1 MHIIKKLNL
10 YFKSKMT
17 STTLDDFKIE
27 RVLGK
32 GSFSSVNLVTRK
44 KDNRIYALKSVI
56 LEKLSKKQQ
65 ENSVNE
71 VRILASINH
80 PNVIGYKEAFWDEK
94 SSTLNIVM
102 EYADGGDLQSK
113 INIMKNENG
122 FFNESLIWHYSIQMI
137 QGLKAL
143 HDKKIM
149 HRDLKSAN
157 IFLVKENLQCKIG
170 DMNVSKVMKDNLLRT
185 QTGTPYYASPEVWM
199 SKPYSYKSDLWSIG
213 CIIYELCELRPPFTG
228 SDMDEL
234 FINVC
239 KGKIERINK
248 VYSDDLW
255 NMINML
261 LKVDVEKR
269 VDCNQFLESQLIK
282 NKIKEM
288 KNNDNFINN
297 EFLDKN
303 YNEEHN
309 DEKLL
314 ETIKFMDIYEIKSQL
329 PKKKNYDGDKEES
342 ILKND
347 NDSKKKEVEYKETNK
362 NKIIIKEIKKELDK
376 MKYKEELRKK
386 ERKENLEKKFKIEK
400 NDKEKNLIKEKIKQC
415 EKKLIEEKDKKFLE
429 LNLKNSKCPMNKRII
444 IPMNFNKKIKFRR
457 PQLTDKIQN
466 TSLLSLL
473 TNSTLSKNNINNIK
487 SYYNINQT
495 SIKYEQD
502 TFIKN
507 NHVFDIKLNS
517 HSPLITKKKYQSFT
531 KFEKYKKVSNCIP
544 TNKEKHSTLLINT
557 KNINFD
563 EKSPSLT
570 INERQKNKANV
581 MSYLTINSSIGNSD
595 RNFKKKYSFK
605 NFNGGILNLKS
616 INNNKFNLKHNLKNQ
631 NIEQFCST
639 PNLKKLKPIFK
650 LLNLKKD
657 KVRKKNININFNDII
672 PNNFQRY
679 LNTRY
684 SKGNKKSIINR
695 NNISTDISI
704 ISKKSEDKI
713 NSSNFQK
720 YFSLKSKFNYDS
732 INFKKNTL
740 NSNFNRKPK
749 ICYKVKINSP
759 INTYGNRKLTEIN
772 LEAKLNK
779 IKNQIIHN
787 KNEGLKYELTA
798 HDKIA
803 YNIINNAENIN
814 ENILKNRNNY
824 TKRNE
829 NNDIKNSF
837 IHIFKKDTINK
848 ILINNK
854 SKKINKYYNYH
865 MQKYSFPKNKESFN
879 SINYF
884 SGKSCV
890 DVPYKTRKFIKK
902 IYK

>member
-199 SKPYSYKSDLWSIG
+199 NKPYSYKSDLWSIG

-288 KNNDNFINN
+288 KSNDNFINN

-759 INTYGNRKLTEIN
+759 IKTYGNRKLTEIN

>member
-1 MHIIKKLNL
+1 
-10 YFKSKMT
+10 MT

-32 GSFSSVNLVTRK
+32 GSFGSVNLVTRK

-170 DMNVSKVMKDNLLRT
+170 DMNVSKVMKDNFLRT

-213 CIIYELCELRPPFTG
+213 CIIYELCELKPPFTG

-261 LKVDVEKR
+261 LKVDTNKR

-282 NKIKEM
+282 NKINEM
-288 KNNDNFINN
+288 ENNNNFLNY
-297 EFLDKN
+297 EFFDKK
-303 YNEEHN
+303 YIEEHK

-314 ETIKFMDIYEIKSQL
+314 LDTIKFMDIYEIKSQL
-329 PKKKNYDGDKEES
+329 PTKKNYDGEKES
-342 ILKND
+342 DSKKND
-347 NDSKKKEVEYKETNK
+347 NENEFKEKNK

-386 ERKENLEKKFKIEK
+386 EKKENLEKKFKSEK

-429 LNLKNSKCPMNKRII
+429 LNLKNSKCSINKRII

-457 PQLTDKIQN
+457 PQLADKIQN

-473 TNSTLSKNNINNIK
+473 TNSTLSKNNNNINKIK
-487 SYYNINQT
+487 SYYNINQA
-495 SIKYEQD
+495 SIKCEQN

-507 NHVFDIKLNS
+507 NHIFDIKLNS
-517 HSPLITKKKYQSFT
+517 HSPSFANKKYQSFT
-531 KFEKYKKVSNCIP
+531 KFEKYKKINNYIP
-544 TNKEKHSTLLINT
+544 ANKHSTLIINT
-557 KNINFD
+557 NNINFD

-570 INERQKNKANV
+570 INDRQKNKTSVVN
-581 MSYLTINSSIGNSD
+581 YLTLNSSIGNSS

-605 NFNGGILNLKS
+605 NFSGGIINLKS
-616 INNNKFNLKHNLKNQ
+616 INNNKFDLKQ
-631 NIEQFCST
+631 NIKKQNVEQSSST

-650 LLNLKKD
+650 LLNHRNNKPKK
-657 KVRKKNININFNDII
+657 KYINTNFNDII

-684 SKGNKKSIINR
+684 SRGNKKSIVNR

-720 YFSLKSKFNYDS
+720 YFSLKSKFNYDN
-732 INFKKNTL
+732 INFKKNSL
-740 NSNFNRKPK
+740 NINNKKEKYNFNRKQN
-749 ICYKVKINSP
+749 IYYNLKINSP
-759 INTYGNRKLTEIN
+759 LKTYCNRKLTEIN

-779 IKNQIIHN
+779 IKNEIIQK
-787 KNEGLKYELTA
+787 KNPGVKYELTA

-803 YNIINNAENIN
+803 YNIINNVENIN
-814 ENILKNRNNY
+814 ENILKDRNNY

-837 IHIFKKDTINK
+837 MHIFKKDNINK
-848 ILINNK
+848 ILSNNK
-854 SKKINKYYNYH
+854 SKRLNKYYNYH
-865 MQKYSFPKNKESFN
+865 VQKCNLPKNKESFN

-884 SGKSCV
+884 SGNSCI
-890 DVPYKTRKFIKK
+890 DVPYKTKKFKKK

>member
-1 MHIIKKLNL
+1 
-10 YFKSKMT
+10 MT

-32 GSFSSVNLVTRK
+32 GSFGSVNLVTRK

-170 DMNVSKVMKDNLLRT
+170 DMNVSKVMKDNFLRT

-213 CIIYELCELRPPFTG
+213 CIIYELCELKPPFTG

-261 LKVDVEKR
+261 LKVDTNKR

-282 NKIKEM
+282 NKINEM
-288 KNNDNFINN
+288 ENNNNFLNY
-297 EFLDKN
+297 EFFDKK
-303 YNEEHN
+303 YIEEHK

-314 ETIKFMDIYEIKSQL
+314 LDTIKFMDIYEIKSQL
-329 PKKKNYDGDKEES
+329 PTKKNYDGEKES
-342 ILKND
+342 DSKKND
-347 NDSKKKEVEYKETNK
+347 NENEFKEKNK

-386 ERKENLEKKFKIEK
+386 EKKENLEKKFKSEK

-429 LNLKNSKCPMNKRII
+429 LNLKNSKCSINKRII

-457 PQLTDKIQN
+457 PQLADKIQN

-473 TNSTLSKNNINNIK
+473 TNSTLSKNNNNINKIK
-487 SYYNINQT
+487 SYYNINQAL
-495 SIKYEQD
+495 IKCEQN

-507 NHVFDIKLNS
+507 NHIFDIKLNS
-517 HSPLITKKKYQSFT
+517 HSPSFANKKYQSFT
-531 KFEKYKKVSNCIP
+531 KFEKYKKINNYIP
-544 TNKEKHSTLLINT
+544 ANKHSTLIINT
-557 KNINFD
+557 NNINFD

-570 INERQKNKANV
+570 INDRQKNKTSVVN
-581 MSYLTINSSIGNSD
+581 YLTLNSSIGNSS

-605 NFNGGILNLKS
+605 NFSGGIINLKS
-616 INNNKFNLKHNLKNQ
+616 INNNKFDLKQ
-631 NIEQFCST
+631 NIKKQNVEQSSST

-650 LLNLKKD
+650 LLNHRNNKPKK
-657 KVRKKNININFNDII
+657 KYINTNFNDII

-684 SKGNKKSIINR
+684 SRGNKKSIVNR

-720 YFSLKSKFNYDS
+720 YFSLKSKFNYDN
-732 INFKKNTL
+732 INFKKNSL
-740 NSNFNRKPK
+740 NINNKKEKYNFNRKQN
-749 ICYKVKINSP
+749 IYYNLKINSP
-759 INTYGNRKLTEIN
+759 LKTYCNRKLTEIN

-779 IKNQIIHN
+779 IKNEIIQN
-787 KNEGLKYELTA
+787 KNPGVKYELTA

-803 YNIINNAENIN
+803 YNIINNVENIN
-814 ENILKNRNNY
+814 ENILKDRNNY

-837 IHIFKKDTINK
+837 MHIFKKDNINK
-848 ILINNK
+848 ILSNNK
-854 SKKINKYYNYH
+854 SKRLNKYYNYH
-865 MQKYSFPKNKESFN
+865 VQKCNLPKNKESFN

-884 SGKSCV
+884 SGNSCI
-890 DVPYKTRKFIKK
+890 DVPYKTKKFIKK

>member
-1 MHIIKKLNL
+1 
-10 YFKSKMT
+10 MT

-32 GSFSSVNLVTRK
+32 GSFGSVNLVTRK

-170 DMNVSKVMKDNLLRT
+170 DMNVSKVMKDNFLRT

-213 CIIYELCELRPPFTG
+213 CIIYELCELKPPFTG

-261 LKVDVEKR
+261 LKVDTNKR

-282 NKIKEM
+282 NKINEM
-288 KNNDNFINN
+288 KNNNNFLNY
-297 EFLDKN
+297 EFFDKK
-303 YNEEHN
+303 YIEEHK

-314 ETIKFMDIYEIKSQL
+314 LDTIKFMDIYEIKSQL
-329 PKKKNYDGDKEES
+329 PKKKNYDGEKES
-342 ILKND
+342 DSKKND
-347 NDSKKKEVEYKETNK
+347 NEYEFKEKNK

-386 ERKENLEKKFKIEK
+386 EKKENLEKKFKSEK

-429 LNLKNSKCPMNKRII
+429 LNLKNSKCSINKRII

-457 PQLTDKIQN
+457 PQLADKIQN

-473 TNSTLSKNNINNIK
+473 TNSTLSKNNNNINKIK
-487 SYYNINQT
+487 SYYNINQA
-495 SIKYEQD
+495 SIKCEQN

-507 NHVFDIKLNS
+507 NHIFDIKLNS
-517 HSPLITKKKYQSFT
+517 HSPSFANKKYQSFT
-531 KFEKYKKVSNCIP
+531 KFEKYKKINNYIP
-544 TNKEKHSTLLINT
+544 TNKHSTLIINT
-557 KNINFD
+557 NNINFD

-570 INERQKNKANV
+570 INDRQKNKTSVVN
-581 MSYLTINSSIGNSD
+581 YLTLNSSIGNSS

-605 NFNGGILNLKS
+605 NFSGGIINLKS
-616 INNNKFNLKHNLKNQ
+616 INNNKFDLKQ
-631 NIEQFCST
+631 NIKKQNVEQSSST

-650 LLNLKKD
+650 LLNHRNNKPKK
-657 KVRKKNININFNDII
+657 KYINTNFNDII

-684 SKGNKKSIINR
+684 SRGNKKSIVNR

-720 YFSLKSKFNYDS
+720 YFSLKSKFNYDN
-732 INFKKNTL
+732 INFKKNSL
-740 NSNFNRKPK
+740 NINNKKEKYNFNRKQN
-749 ICYKVKINSP
+749 IYYNLKINSP
-759 INTYGNRKLTEIN
+759 LKTYCNRKLTEIN

-779 IKNQIIHN
+779 IKNEIIQN
-787 KNEGLKYELTA
+787 KNPGVKYELTA

-803 YNIINNAENIN
+803 YNIINNVENIN
-814 ENILKNRNNY
+814 ENILKDRNNY

-837 IHIFKKDTINK
+837 MHIFKKDNINK
-848 ILINNK
+848 ILSNNK
-854 SKKINKYYNYH
+854 SKRLNKYYNYH
-865 MQKYSFPKNKESFN
+865 VQKCNLPKNKESFN

-884 SGKSCV
+884 SGNSCI
-890 DVPYKTRKFIKK
+890 DVPYKTKKFIKK

>member
-1 MHIIKKLNL
+1 
-10 YFKSKMT
+10 MT
-17 STTLDDFKIE
+17 STTTLDDFKIE

-32 GSFSSVNLVTRK
+32 GSFGSVNLVTRK
-44 KDNRIYALKSVI
+44 KDNQIYALKSVI

-94 SSTLNIVM
+94 TNTLNIVM

-137 QGLKAL
+137 RGLKAL

-157 IFLVKENLQCKIG
+157 IFLVKEKLQCKIG
-170 DMNVSKVMKDNLLRT
+170 DMNVSKVMKEKLLRT

-213 CIIYELCELRPPFTG
+213 CIIYELCELKPPFSG
-228 SDMDEL
+228 SNMDEL

-261 LKVDVEKR
+261 LKIDAEKR

-288 KNNDNFINN
+288 KDNDNFLNF
-297 EFLDKN
+297 EFFDKN
-303 YNEEHN
+303 YNEENN

-342 ILKND
+342 VQKTD
-347 NDSKKKEVEYKETNK
+347 SDSKKNETNK

-376 MKYKEELRKK
+376 MKYKEEIRKK
-386 ERKENLEKKFKIEK
+386 ERKENLEKKFKSEK

-415 EKKLIEEKDKKFLE
+415 EKKLIEEKDKKYLE
-429 LNLKNSKCPMNKRII
+429 LNLKKSKCSMNKRII

-457 PQLTDKIQN
+457 PQLTDKNQN
-466 TSLLSLL
+466 TSILSLL
-473 TNSTLSKNNINNIK
+473 TNSTLSKNNINNVK

-495 SIKYEQD
+495 SIKYEQN

-507 NHVFDIKLNS
+507 HHVFDLKLSSQSPSIKN
-517 HSPLITKKKYQSFT
+517 KKYQSFT
-531 KFEKYKKVSNCIP
+531 KFEKYKKINYIP

-557 KNINFD
+557 NNINFD
-563 EKSPSLT
+563 KKSPSLT
-570 INERQKNKANV
+570 INERQKNKINAMN
-581 MSYLTINSSIGNSD
+581 YLTINSSIGNSS

-605 NFNGGILNLKS
+605 NFSGNILNLKS
-616 INNNKFNLKHNLKNQ
+616 INNNNLNLKQNVKKQ
-631 NIEQFCST
+631 NIEQSCST

-657 KVRKKNININFNDII
+657 KDRKKNININFNDIF
-672 PNNFQRY
+672 PNNLQRY

-684 SKGNKKSIINR
+684 SKGNKKPIINR

-759 INTYGNRKLTEIN
+759 IKTYCNRKLTEIN
-772 LEAKLNK
+772 LETKLNT
-779 IKNQIIHN
+779 IKNQIIQN
-787 KNEGLKYELTA
+787 KNEGLKYELTT
-798 HDKIA
+798 HDIIA
-803 YNIINNAENIN
+803 YNIINNTENIN
-814 ENILKNRNNY
+814 ENILKNWNNY
-824 TKRNE
+824 TKRNG

-848 ILINNK
+848 LLINNK
-854 SKKINKYYNYH
+854 SKRLNKYYNYH
-865 MQKYSFPKNKESFN
+865 VQKYSFPKNKESFN

-884 SGKSCV
+884 SGKSCL
-890 DVPYKTRKFIKK
+890 DVPCKTKKFIKR

>member
-1 MHIIKKLNL
+1 
-10 YFKSKMT
+10 MT

-27 RVLGK
+27 KVLGN
-32 GSFSSVNLVTRK
+32 GSFGSVNQVTRK

-122 FFNESLIWHYSIQMI
+122 FFNESLIWRYSIQMI

-157 IFLVKENLQCKIG
+157 IFLVKEKLQCKIG
-170 DMNVSKVMKDNLLRT
+170 DMNVSKVMKDNFLRT
-185 QTGTPYYASPEVWM
+185 QTGTPYYASPEIWM

-213 CIIYELCELRPPFTG
+213 CIIYELCELRPPFSG

-261 LKVDVEKR
+261 LKVDPEKR

-288 KNNDNFINN
+288 KNNDNFLNFG
-297 EFLDKN
+297 FLDKN

-342 ILKND
+342 IQKND
-347 NDSKKKEVEYKETNK
+347 SDSKKNEVEYKETNK

-386 ERKENLEKKFKIEK
+386 ERKENLEKKFKSEK

-415 EKKLIEEKDKKFLE
+415 EKKLIEKKEKYLE
-429 LNLKNSKCPMNKRII
+429 LNLKNSKCSKNKRII

-457 PQLTDKIQN
+457 PQLADKIQN

-473 TNSTLSKNNINNIK
+473 TNSTLSKNNINNKK

-495 SIKYEQD
+495 SIKYDQN

-507 NHVFDIKLNS
+507 QNVFDIKLSS
-517 HSPLITKKKYQSFT
+517 HSPSIKTKKYQSFT
-531 KFEKYKKVSNCIP
+531 KFEKYKKVNNYLA
-544 TNKEKHSTLLINT
+544 TNKDKHSTLLINT
-557 KNINFD
+557 NNINFD

-570 INERQKNKANV
+570 INERQKNKTNV
-581 MSYLTINSSIGNSD
+581 MNYLTINNSIGNSS

-605 NFNGGILNLKS
+605 NSNGAILNLKS
-616 INNNKFNLKHNLKNQ
+616 INNNNFNLKQNLKKQ
-631 NIEQFCST
+631 IIEQSYST

-657 KVRKKNININFNDII
+657 KARKKNIHLNFNDIV

-684 SKGNKKSIINR
+684 SRGNKKSIINR

-713 NSSNFQK
+713 NSSNFEK
-720 YFSLKSKFNYDS
+720 YFSLKSKINYDS
-732 INFKKNTL
+732 INFKQNTL
-740 NSNFNRKPK
+740 SNNFNRKPK
-749 ICYKVKINSP
+749 ICYKLKINSP
-759 INTYGNRKLTEIN
+759 IKTYCNRKLTEIN
-772 LEAKLNK
+772 LETKLNK

-803 YNIINNAENIN
+803 YNIINNVENIN

-824 TKRNE
+824 TKRNG
-829 NNDIKNSF
+829 NDEIKNSF
-837 IHIFKKDTINK
+837 IHMFKKDIINK

-854 SKKINKYYNYH
+854 SKRLNKYYNYH
-865 MQKYSFPKNKESFN
+865 VQKYSFPKNKESFN

-884 SGKSCV
+884 SGKSYL
-890 DVPYKTRKFIKK
+890 DMPYKTKKFIKK
-902 IYK
+902 NL

>member
-1 MHIIKKLNL
+1 
-10 YFKSKMT
+10 MT
-17 STTLDDFKIE
+17 STTLDDFRIE

-32 GSFSSVNLVTRK
+32 GSFGSVNLVTRK

-170 DMNVSKVMKDNLLRT
+170 DMNVSKVMKDNFLRT

-213 CIIYELCELRPPFTG
+213 CIIYELCELKPPFTG

-261 LKVDVEKR
+261 LKVDTNKR

-282 NKIKEM
+282 NKINEM
-288 KNNDNFINN
+288 KNNNNFLNY
-297 EFLDKN
+297 EFFDKK
-303 YNEEHN
+303 YIEEHK

-314 ETIKFMDIYEIKSQL
+314 LDTIKFMDIYEIKSQL
-329 PKKKNYDGDKEES
+329 PKKKNYDGEKES
-342 ILKND
+342 DSKKND
-347 NDSKKKEVEYKETNK
+347 NEYEFKEKNK

-386 ERKENLEKKFKIEK
+386 EKKENLEKKFKSEK

-429 LNLKNSKCPMNKRII
+429 LNLKNSKCSINKRII

-457 PQLTDKIQN
+457 PQLADKIQN

-473 TNSTLSKNNINNIK
+473 TNSTLSKNNNNINKIK
-487 SYYNINQT
+487 SYYNINQA
-495 SIKYEQD
+495 SIKCEQN

-507 NHVFDIKLNS
+507 NHIFDIKLNS
-517 HSPLITKKKYQSFT
+517 HSPSFANKKYQSFT
-531 KFEKYKKVSNCIP
+531 KFEKYKKINNYIP
-544 TNKEKHSTLLINT
+544 ANKHSTLIINT
-557 KNINFD
+557 NNINFD

-570 INERQKNKANV
+570 INDRQKNKTSVVN
-581 MSYLTINSSIGNSD
+581 YLTLNSSIGNSS

-605 NFNGGILNLKS
+605 NFSGGIINLKS
-616 INNNKFNLKHNLKNQ
+616 INNNKFDLKQ
-631 NIEQFCST
+631 NIKKQNVEQSSST

-650 LLNLKKD
+650 LLNHRNNKPKK
-657 KVRKKNININFNDII
+657 KYINTNFNDII

-684 SKGNKKSIINR
+684 SRGNKKSIVNR

-720 YFSLKSKFNYDS
+720 YFSLKSKFNYDN
-732 INFKKNTL
+732 INFKKNSL
-740 NSNFNRKPK
+740 NINNKKEKYNFNRKQN
-749 ICYKVKINSP
+749 IYYNLKINSP
-759 INTYGNRKLTEIN
+759 LKTYCNRKLTEIN

-779 IKNQIIHN
+779 IKNEIIQN
-787 KNEGLKYELTA
+787 KNPGVKYELTA

-803 YNIINNAENIN
+803 YNIINNVENIN
-814 ENILKNRNNY
+814 ENILKDRNNY

-837 IHIFKKDTINK
+837 MHIFKKDYINK

-854 SKKINKYYNYH
+854 SKRLNKYYNYH
-865 MQKYSFPKNKESFN
+865 VQKFNFPKNKESFN
-879 SINYF
+879 SINYL
-884 SGKSCV
+884 SGNSCI
-890 DVPYKTRKFIKK
+890 DVPYKTKKFIKK

>member
-1 MHIIKKLNL
+1 
-10 YFKSKMT
+10 MT

-32 GSFSSVNLVTRK
+32 GSFGSVNLVTRK

-170 DMNVSKVMKDNLLRT
+170 DMNVSKVMKDNFLRT

-213 CIIYELCELRPPFTG
+213 CIIYELCELKPPFTG

-261 LKVDVEKR
+261 LKVDTNKR

-282 NKIKEM
+282 NKINEM
-288 KNNDNFINN
+288 KNNNNFLNY
-297 EFLDKN
+297 EFFDKK
-303 YNEEHN
+303 YIEEHK

-314 ETIKFMDIYEIKSQL
+314 LDTIKFMDIYEIKSQL
-329 PKKKNYDGDKEES
+329 PTKKNYDGEKES
-342 ILKND
+342 DSKKND
-347 NDSKKKEVEYKETNK
+347 NENEFKEKNK

-386 ERKENLEKKFKIEK
+386 EKKENLEKKFKSEK

-429 LNLKNSKCPMNKRII
+429 LNLKNSKCSINKRII

-457 PQLTDKIQN
+457 PQLADKIQN

-473 TNSTLSKNNINNIK
+473 TNSTLSKNNNNINKIK
-487 SYYNINQT
+487 SYYNINQA
-495 SIKYEQD
+495 SIKCEQN

-507 NHVFDIKLNS
+507 NHIFDIKLNS
-517 HSPLITKKKYQSFT
+517 HSPSFANKKYQSFT
-531 KFEKYKKVSNCIP
+531 KFEKYKKINNYIP
-544 TNKEKHSTLLINT
+544 ANKHSTLIINT
-557 KNINFD
+557 NNINFD

-570 INERQKNKANV
+570 INDRQKNKTSVVN
-581 MSYLTINSSIGNSD
+581 YLTLNSSIGNSS

-605 NFNGGILNLKS
+605 NFSGGIINLKS
-616 INNNKFNLKHNLKNQ
+616 INNNKFDLKQ
-631 NIEQFCST
+631 NIKKQNVEQSSST

-650 LLNLKKD
+650 LLNHRNNKPKK
-657 KVRKKNININFNDII
+657 KYINTNFNDII

-684 SKGNKKSIINR
+684 SRGNKKSIVNR

-720 YFSLKSKFNYDS
+720 YFSLKSKFNYDN
-732 INFKKNTL
+732 INFKKNSL
-740 NSNFNRKPK
+740 NINNKKEKYNFYRKQN
-749 ICYKVKINSP
+749 IYYNLKINSP
-759 INTYGNRKLTEIN
+759 LKTYCNRKLTEIN

-779 IKNQIIHN
+779 IKNEIIQN
-787 KNEGLKYELTA
+787 KNPGVKYELTA

-803 YNIINNAENIN
+803 YNIINNVENIN
-814 ENILKNRNNY
+814 ENILKNRNIY

-837 IHIFKKDTINK
+837 MHIFKKDNINK
-848 ILINNK
+848 ILSNNK
-854 SKKINKYYNYH
+854 SKRLNKYYNYH
-865 MQKYSFPKNKESFN
+865 VQKCNLPKNKESFN

-884 SGKSCV
+884 SGNSCI
-890 DVPYKTRKFIKK
+890 DVPYKTKKFIKK

>member
-1 MHIIKKLNL
+1 
-10 YFKSKMT
+10 MT
-17 STTLDDFKIE
+17 STSLDDFKIE

-32 GSFSSVNLVTRK
+32 GSFGSVNLVTRK

-94 SSTLNIVM
+94 SNTLNIVM

-170 DMNVSKVMKDNLLRT
+170 DMNVSKVMKDNFLRT

-213 CIIYELCELRPPFTG
+213 CIIYELCELKPPFTG

-261 LKVDVEKR
+261 LKVDTNKR

-282 NKIKEM
+282 NKINEM
-288 KNNDNFINN
+288 KNNNNFLNY
-297 EFLDKN
+297 EFFDKK
-303 YNEEHN
+303 YIEEHQ

-314 ETIKFMDIYEIKSQL
+314 LDTIKFMDIYEIKSQL
-329 PKKKNYDGDKEES
+329 PTKKNYDGEKES
-342 ILKND
+342 DSKKND
-347 NDSKKKEVEYKETNK
+347 NENDFKEKNK

-386 ERKENLEKKFKIEK
+386 EKKENLEKKFKIEK

-429 LNLKNSKCPMNKRII
+429 LNLKNSKCSINKRII

-457 PQLTDKIQN
+457 PQLADKIQN

-473 TNSTLSKNNINNIK
+473 TNSTLSKNNNNINKIK
-487 SYYNINQT
+487 SYYNINQA
-495 SIKYEQD
+495 SIKYEQN

-507 NHVFDIKLNS
+507 NHIFDIKLNS
-517 HSPLITKKKYQSFT
+517 HSPSFANKKYQSFT
-531 KFEKYKKVSNCIP
+531 KFEKYKKINNYIP
-544 TNKEKHSTLLINT
+544 ANKHSTLIINT
-557 KNINFD
+557 NNINFD

-570 INERQKNKANV
+570 INERQKNKTSVVN
-581 MSYLTINSSIGNSD
+581 YLTLNSSIGNSS

-605 NFNGGILNLKS
+605 NFSGGIINLKS
-616 INNNKFNLKHNLKNQ
+616 INNNKFDLKKNIKKQ
-631 NIEQFCST
+631 NIEQSSST

-650 LLNLKKD
+650 LLNHRNNKPKK
-657 KVRKKNININFNDII
+657 KYINTNFNDII

-684 SKGNKKSIINR
+684 TRGNKKSIVNI

-713 NSSNFQK
+713 NSSNLQK
-720 YFSLKSKFNYDS
+720 YFSLKSKFNYDK
-732 INFKKNTL
+732 INFKKNSL
-740 NSNFNRKPK
+740 NINNRKEKYNFNRKQN
-749 ICYKVKINSP
+749 IYYNLKINSP
-759 INTYGNRKLTEIN
+759 LKTYCNRKLTEIN

-779 IKNQIIHN
+779 IKNEIIQN
-787 KNEGLKYELTA
+787 KNPGVKYELTA

-803 YNIINNAENIN
+803 YNIINNVENIN

-837 IHIFKKDTINK
+837 MHIFKKDNINK

-854 SKKINKYYNYH
+854 SKRLNKYYNYH
-865 MQKYSFPKNKESFN
+865 VQKCNFPKNKESFN

-884 SGKSCV
+884 SGNSCI
-890 DVPYKTRKFIKK
+890 DVPYKTKKFIKK

>member
-1 MHIIKKLNL
+1 
-10 YFKSKMT
+10 MT
-17 STTLDDFKIE
+17 STTLDDFRIE

-32 GSFSSVNLVTRK
+32 GSFGSVNLVTRK

-170 DMNVSKVMKDNLLRT
+170 DMNVSKVMKDNFLRT

-213 CIIYELCELRPPFTG
+213 CIIYELCELKPPFTG

-261 LKVDVEKR
+261 LKVDTNKR

-282 NKIKEM
+282 NKINEM
-288 KNNDNFINN
+288 KNNNNFLNY
-297 EFLDKN
+297 EFFDKK
-303 YNEEHN
+303 YIEEHK

-314 ETIKFMDIYEIKSQL
+314 LDTIKFMDIYEIKSQL
-329 PKKKNYDGDKEES
+329 PKKKNYDGEKES
-342 ILKND
+342 DSKKND
-347 NDSKKKEVEYKETNK
+347 NEYEFKEKNK

-386 ERKENLEKKFKIEK
+386 EKKENLEKKFKSEK

-429 LNLKNSKCPMNKRII
+429 LNLKNSKCSINKRII

-457 PQLTDKIQN
+457 PQLADKIQN

-473 TNSTLSKNNINNIK
+473 TNSTLSKNNNNINKIK
-487 SYYNINQT
+487 SYYNINQA
-495 SIKYEQD
+495 SIKCEQN

-507 NHVFDIKLNS
+507 NHIFDIKLNS
-517 HSPLITKKKYQSFT
+517 HSPSFANKKYQSFT
-531 KFEKYKKVSNCIP
+531 KFEKYKKINNYIP
-544 TNKEKHSTLLINT
+544 TNKHSTLIINT
-557 KNINFD
+557 NNINFD

-570 INERQKNKANV
+570 INDRQKNKTSVVN
-581 MSYLTINSSIGNSD
+581 YLTLNSSIGNSS

-605 NFNGGILNLKS
+605 NFSGGIINLKS
-616 INNNKFNLKHNLKNQ
+616 INNNKFDLKQ
-631 NIEQFCST
+631 NIKKQNVEQSSST

-650 LLNLKKD
+650 LLNHRNNKPKK
-657 KVRKKNININFNDII
+657 KYINTNFNDII

-684 SKGNKKSIINR
+684 SRGNKKSIVNR

-720 YFSLKSKFNYDS
+720 YFSLKSKFNYDN
-732 INFKKNTL
+732 INFKKNSL
-740 NSNFNRKPK
+740 NINNKKEKYNFNRKQN
-749 ICYKVKINSP
+749 IYYNLKINSP
-759 INTYGNRKLTEIN
+759 LKTYCNRKLTEIN

-779 IKNQIIHN
+779 IKNEIIQN
-787 KNEGLKYELTA
+787 KNPGVKYELTA

-803 YNIINNAENIN
+803 YNIINNVENIN
-814 ENILKNRNNY
+814 ENILKDRNNY

-837 IHIFKKDTINK
+837 MHIFKKDNINK
-848 ILINNK
+848 ILSNNK
-854 SKKINKYYNYH
+854 SKRLNKYYNYH
-865 MQKYSFPKNKESFN
+865 VQKCNLPKNKESFN

-884 SGKSCV
+884 SGNSCI
-890 DVPYKTRKFIKK
+890 DVPYKTKKFIKK

>member
-1 MHIIKKLNL
+1 
-10 YFKSKMT
+10 MT

-32 GSFSSVNLVTRK
+32 GSFGSVNLVTRK

-170 DMNVSKVMKDNLLRT
+170 DMNVSKVMKDNFLRT

-213 CIIYELCELRPPFTG
+213 CIIYELCELKPPFTG
-228 SDMDEL
+228 RDMDEL

-261 LKVDVEKR
+261 LKVDTNKR

-282 NKIKEM
+282 NKINEM
-288 KNNDNFINN
+288 KNNNNFLNY
-297 EFLDKN
+297 EFFDKK
-303 YNEEHN
+303 YIEEHR

-314 ETIKFMDIYEIKSQL
+314 LDTIKFMDIYEIKSQL
-329 PKKKNYDGDKEES
+329 PKKKNYDGEKES
-342 ILKND
+342 DSKKND
-347 NDSKKKEVEYKETNK
+347 NENEFKEKNK

-386 ERKENLEKKFKIEK
+386 EKKENLEKKFKSEK

-429 LNLKNSKCPMNKRII
+429 LNLKNSKCSINKRII

-457 PQLTDKIQN
+457 PQLADKIQN

-473 TNSTLSKNNINNIK
+473 TNSTLSKNKNNNNNINKIK
-487 SYYNINQT
+487 SYYNINQA
-495 SIKYEQD
+495 SIKYEQN

-507 NHVFDIKLNS
+507 NHIFDIKLNS
-517 HSPLITKKKYQSFT
+517 HSPSFANKKYQSFT
-531 KFEKYKKVSNCIP
+531 KFEKYKKINNYIP
-544 TNKEKHSTLLINT
+544 TNKHSTLIINT
-557 KNINFD
+557 NNINFD

-570 INERQKNKANV
+570 INERQKNKTSVVN
-581 MSYLTINSSIGNSD
+581 YLTLNSSIGNSS

-605 NFNGGILNLKS
+605 NFSGGIINLKS
-616 INNNKFNLKHNLKNQ
+616 INNNKFDLKQ
-631 NIEQFCST
+631 NIKKQNFEQSSST

-650 LLNLKKD
+650 LLNHRNNKPKK
-657 KVRKKNININFNDII
+657 KYINTNFNDII

-684 SKGNKKSIINR
+684 SRGNKKSIVNR

-720 YFSLKSKFNYDS
+720 YFSLKSKFNYDN
-732 INFKKNTL
+732 INFKKNSL
-740 NSNFNRKPK
+740 KINNKKEKYNFNRKQN
-749 ICYKVKINSP
+749 IYYNLKINSP
-759 INTYGNRKLTEIN
+759 LKTYCNRKLTEIN

-779 IKNQIIHN
+779 IKNEIIQN
-787 KNEGLKYELTA
+787 KNPGVKYELTA

-803 YNIINNAENIN
+803 YNIINNVENIN

-837 IHIFKKDTINK
+837 MHIFKKDYINK

-854 SKKINKYYNYH
+854 SKRLNKYYNYH
-865 MQKYSFPKNKESFN
+865 VQKFNFPKNKESFN
-879 SINYF
+879 SINYL
-884 SGKSCV
+884 SGNSCI
-890 DVPYKTRKFIKK
+890 DVPYKTKKFIKK

>member
-1 MHIIKKLNL
+1 
-10 YFKSKMT
+10 MT

-32 GSFSSVNLVTRK
+32 GSFGSVNLVTRK

-170 DMNVSKVMKDNLLRT
+170 DMNVSKVMKDNFLRT

-213 CIIYELCELRPPFTG
+213 CIIYELCELKPPFTG

-261 LKVDVEKR
+261 LKVDTNKR

-282 NKIKEM
+282 NKINEM
-288 KNNDNFINN
+288 ENNNNFLNY
-297 EFLDKN
+297 EFFDKK
-303 YNEEHN
+303 YIEEHK

-314 ETIKFMDIYEIKSQL
+314 LDTIKFMDIYEIKSQL
-329 PKKKNYDGDKEES
+329 PTKKNYDGEKES
-342 ILKND
+342 DSKKND
-347 NDSKKKEVEYKETNK
+347 NENEFKEKNK

-386 ERKENLEKKFKIEK
+386 EKKENLEKKFKSEK

-429 LNLKNSKCPMNKRII
+429 LNLKNSKCSINKRII

-457 PQLTDKIQN
+457 PQLADKIQN

-473 TNSTLSKNNINNIK
+473 TNSTLSKNNNNINKIK
-487 SYYNINQT
+487 SYYNINQA
-495 SIKYEQD
+495 SIKCEQN

-507 NHVFDIKLNS
+507 NHIFDIKLNS
-517 HSPLITKKKYQSFT
+517 HSPSFANKKYQSFT
-531 KFEKYKKVSNCIP
+531 KFEKYKKINNYIP
-544 TNKEKHSTLLINT
+544 ANKHSTLIINT
-557 KNINFD
+557 NNINFD

-570 INERQKNKANV
+570 INDRQKNKTSVVN
-581 MSYLTINSSIGNSD
+581 YLTLNSSIGNSS

-605 NFNGGILNLKS
+605 NFSGGIINLKS
-616 INNNKFNLKHNLKNQ
+616 INNNKFDLKQ
-631 NIEQFCST
+631 NIKKQNVEQSSST

-650 LLNLKKD
+650 LLNHRNNKPKK
-657 KVRKKNININFNDII
+657 KYINTNFNDII

-684 SKGNKKSIINR
+684 SRGNKKSIVNR

-720 YFSLKSKFNYDS
+720 YFSLKSKFNYDN
-732 INFKKNTL
+732 INFKKNSL
-740 NSNFNRKPK
+740 NINNKKEKYNFNRKQN
-749 ICYKVKINSP
+749 IYYNLKINSP
-759 INTYGNRKLTEIN
+759 LKTYCNRKLTEIN

-779 IKNQIIHN
+779 IKNEIIQN
-787 KNEGLKYELTA
+787 KNPGVKYELTA

-803 YNIINNAENIN
+803 YNIINNVENIN
-814 ENILKNRNNY
+814 ENILKDRNNY

-837 IHIFKKDTINK
+837 MHIFKKDNINK
-848 ILINNK
+848 ILSNNK
-854 SKKINKYYNYH
+854 SKRLNKYYNYH
-865 MQKYSFPKNKESFN
+865 VQKCNLPKNKESFN

-884 SGKSCV
+884 SGNSCI
-890 DVPYKTRKFIKK
+890 DVPYKTKKFIKK

>member
-1 MHIIKKLNL
+1 
-10 YFKSKMT
+10 MT

-27 RVLGK
+27 RILGN
-32 GSFSSVNLVTRK
+32 GSFGSVNLVTRK
-44 KDNRIYALKSVI
+44 KDNQIYALKSVI

-94 SSTLNIVM
+94 SNTLNIVM

-137 QGLKAL
+137 KGLKAL

-157 IFLVKENLQCKIG
+157 IFLVKEKLQCKIG
-170 DMNVSKVMKDNLLRT
+170 DMNVSKVMKDNFLRT

-199 SKPYSYKSDLWSIG
+199 NKPYSYKSDLWSIG
-213 CIIYELCELRPPFTG
+213 CIIYELCELKPPFSG
-228 SDMDEL
+228 SDMDDL

-239 KGKIERINK
+239 KGRIERINK

-261 LKVDVEKR
+261 LKVDADKR

-288 KNNDNFINN
+288 ENNNNFLNFEFFDKKNIEESNN
-297 EFLDKN
+297 
-303 YNEEHN
+303 
-309 DEKLL
+309 EKLL
-314 ETIKFMDIYEIKSQL
+314 DTIKFMDIYEIISQL
-329 PKKKNYDGDKEES
+329 PTKKNYDGEKEEN
-342 ILKND
+342 IKKTE
-347 NDSKKKEVEYKETNK
+347 NDSKNNELEYKEKNK

-386 ERKENLEKKFKIEK
+386 ERKENLEKEFKSEK
-400 NDKEKNLIKEKIKQC
+400 NDKEKNLIKEKIKQY
-415 EKKLIEEKDKKFLE
+415 EKKLIKEKDKKYLE
-429 LNLKNSKCPMNKRII
+429 LNLKNSKCSINKRII

-457 PQLTDKIQN
+457 PQLTDKNQN
-466 TSLLSLL
+466 SSLLSLL

-487 SYYNINQT
+487 SYYNINQS
-495 SIKYEQD
+495 SIKYEQN

-507 NHVFDIKLNS
+507 NRIFDIKLNS
-517 HSPLITKKKYQSFT
+517 HSPSIKNKKYQSFT
-531 KFEKYKKVSNCIP
+531 KFDKKMNNYMA
-544 TNKEKHSTLLINT
+544 TNKDKHSTLVINT
-557 KNINFD
+557 NNINFD

-570 INERQKNKANV
+570 INERQKYKTSAIN
-581 MSYLTINSSIGNSD
+581 YLTLNSSIGNIS
-595 RNFKKKYSFK
+595 RNLKKKYSFK
-605 NFNGGILNLKS
+605 NFSGSILNLKS
-616 INNNKFNLKHNLKNQ
+616 INNLDLNQ
-631 NIEQFCST
+631 NVKMKNIEQSNST
-639 PNLKKLKPIFK
+639 PNIKKLKPIFK
-650 LLNLKKD
+650 ILNLRKD
-657 KVRKKNININFNDII
+657 RKKKNNINTNFDNII

-684 SKGNKKSIINR
+684 SRENKKPIINR

-713 NSSNFQK
+713 NSSNYQK

-732 INFKKNTL
+732 INFRNNIL
-740 NSNFNRKPK
+740 NNNKEKFNFNRKQN
-749 ICYKVKINSP
+749 ICFNLKKNSP
-759 INTYGNRKLTEIN
+759 IKTYCNRKLTEIN
-772 LEAKLNK
+772 LETKLNK
-779 IKNQIIHN
+779 IKNQIIRN
-787 KNEGLKYELTA
+787 KNEGLKYELTT

-824 TKRNE
+824 NKING

-837 IHIFKKDTINK
+837 MHMQIIKNDNINK
-848 ILINNK
+848 ILISSK
-854 SKKINKYYNYH
+854 SKRLNKYYNYH
-865 MQKYSFPKNKESFN
+865 VQKYSFPKNKESFN

-884 SGKSCV
+884 SGKSCI
-890 DVPYKTRKFIKK
+890 DVPYKTKKFIKK

>member
-1 MHIIKKLNL
+1 
-10 YFKSKMT
+10 
-17 STTLDDFKIE
+17 
-27 RVLGK
+27 
-32 GSFSSVNLVTRK
+32 
-44 KDNRIYALKSVI
+44 
-56 LEKLSKKQQ
+56 
-65 ENSVNE
+65 
-71 VRILASINH
+71 
-80 PNVIGYKEAFWDEK
+80 
-94 SSTLNIVM
+94 M

-170 DMNVSKVMKDNLLRT
+170 DMNVSKVMKDNFLRT

-213 CIIYELCELRPPFTG
+213 CIIYELCELKPPFTG

-261 LKVDVEKR
+261 LKVDTNKR

-282 NKIKEM
+282 NKINEM
-288 KNNDNFINN
+288 KNNNNFLNY
-297 EFLDKN
+297 EFFDKK
-303 YNEEHN
+303 YIEEHR

-314 ETIKFMDIYEIKSQL
+314 LDTIKFMDIYEIKSQL
-329 PKKKNYDGDKEES
+329 PTKKNHDGEKES
-342 ILKND
+342 DSKKND
-347 NDSKKKEVEYKETNK
+347 NENEFKEKNK

-386 ERKENLEKKFKIEK
+386 EKKENLEKKFKSEK

-429 LNLKNSKCPMNKRII
+429 LNLKNSKCSINKRII

-457 PQLTDKIQN
+457 PQLADKIQN

-473 TNSTLSKNNINNIK
+473 TNSTLSKNNNNINKIK
-487 SYYNINQT
+487 SSYNINQA
-495 SIKYEQD
+495 SIKCEQN

-507 NHVFDIKLNS
+507 NHIFDIKLNS
-517 HSPLITKKKYQSFT
+517 HSPSFANKKYQSFT
-531 KFEKYKKVSNCIP
+531 KFEKYKKINNYIP
-544 TNKEKHSTLLINT
+544 TNKHSTLIINT
-557 KNINFD
+557 NNINFD

-570 INERQKNKANV
+570 INDRQKNKTSVVN
-581 MSYLTINSSIGNSD
+581 YLTLNSSIGNSS

-605 NFNGGILNLKS
+605 NFSGGIINLKS
-616 INNNKFNLKHNLKNQ
+616 INNNKFDLKQ
-631 NIEQFCST
+631 NIKKQNFEQSSST

-650 LLNLKKD
+650 LLNHRNNKPKK
-657 KVRKKNININFNDII
+657 KYINTNFNDII

-684 SKGNKKSIINR
+684 SRGNKKSIVNR

-720 YFSLKSKFNYDS
+720 YFSLKSKFNYDN
-732 INFKKNTL
+732 INFKKNSL
-740 NSNFNRKPK
+740 KINNKKEKYNFNRKQN
-749 ICYKVKINSP
+749 IYYNLKINSP
-759 INTYGNRKLTEIN
+759 LKTYCNRKLTEIN

-779 IKNQIIHN
+779 IKNEIIQN
-787 KNEGLKYELTA
+787 KNPGVKYELTA

-803 YNIINNAENIN
+803 YNIINNVENIN
-814 ENILKNRNNY
+814 ENILKDRNNY

-837 IHIFKKDTINK
+837 MHIFKKDNINK
-848 ILINNK
+848 ILSNNK
-854 SKKINKYYNYH
+854 SKRLNKYYNYH
-865 MQKYSFPKNKESFN
+865 VQKCNLPKNKESFN

-884 SGKSCV
+884 SGNSCI
-890 DVPYKTRKFIKK
+890 DVPYKTKKFKKK